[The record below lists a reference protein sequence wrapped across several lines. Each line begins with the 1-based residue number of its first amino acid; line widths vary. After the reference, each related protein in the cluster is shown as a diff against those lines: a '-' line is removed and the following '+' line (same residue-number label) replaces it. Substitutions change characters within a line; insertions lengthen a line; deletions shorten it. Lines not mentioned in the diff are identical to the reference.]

1 MKKPIVFLLLLFIA
15 GPLLAD
21 DDFGFRF
28 GMNVS
33 PNLSWFRP
41 ETRGY
46 DNRGVSPGFSYGLIV
61 DYEFARNYAVTTGLN
76 ILTTGGKMR
85 YRYIYDEDDTQKRR
99 DYSLRY
105 LKVPAGLKLRTEEM
119 GFMTYYGL
127 FGLGLGFNIG
137 AKADDRIYRE
147 DNSPLQIRDED
158 IIEETRLV
166 KAGLI
171 IGGGLEYS
179 LGGMTSLLAGIT
191 FHNGFANILDVEN
204 PAVLT
209 SPSAVNNYIE
219 LTFGI
224 MF

>member
-1 MKKPIVFLLLLFIA
+1 MKKPIVFFLLFLMS

-28 GMNVS
+28 GMHIS
-33 PNLSWFRP
+33 PNLSWFRA

-46 DNRGVSPGFSYGLIV
+46 DNRGASPGFSYGLIV
-61 DYEFARNYAVTTGLN
+61 DYEFARNYVVTSGLN
-76 ILTTGGKMR
+76 ILNTGGKMR
-85 YRYIYDEDDTQKRR
+85 YRYLHEGDDTQKRR

-105 LKVPAGLKLRTEEM
+105 LEIPLGLKLRTEEM
-119 GFMTYYGL
+119 GFMTYYGK
-127 FGLGLGFNIG
+127 FGLGLGFNIR

-147 DNSPLQIRDED
+147 VNSTLQIDDED
-158 IIEETRLV
+158 ISEETRFI

-191 FHNGFANILDVEN
+191 FHNGFANILDQDN
-204 PAVLT
+204 PAVAT
-209 SPSAVNNYIE
+209 SPSAMNNYIE
-219 LTFGI
+219 FTLGV